1 MMDWKHNWNET
12 RQHFLD
18 WWDRKG
24 MILGM
29 WGYGFTQPQPIH
41 EICDY
46 QPKTNDLEIYH
57 SDPAYVARKWH
68 ARMAR
73 TCFPADT
80 LPLIR
85 PTVGTV
91 ELAAYLGA
99 SVTFQEETLWYDHVP
114 SGEILA
120 LDPGNKWYSR
130 MNETLRRTTQAA
142 AGRYAVGMP
151 GISPGLDVLAELHGT
166 QELMMDMID
175 RPEWVKARLD
185 EIDEIYFDVFDKF
198 RDVIRLPDDSMAF
211 YSFMIW
217 GPGRISQLQCD
228 AAAMISEDM
237 FREFVVP
244 GMRRCCD
251 WLDHS
256 LFHVDGPGMLKHVD
270 ALCEIESLDAIEF
283 TPGPGVPRGAD
294 PHWFPLYKR
303 ILAAG
308 KCVQAVWMSPED
320 VIPLLD
326 AVGPRGMYLMVECEN
341 VEEMAALEMKIE
353 SYRK

>member
-46 QPKTNDLEIYH
+46 PPKTNDLEIYH

-99 SVTFQEETLWYDHVP
+99 SVTF
-114 SGEILA
+114 
-120 LDPGNKWYSR
+120 
-130 MNETLRRTTQAA
+130 
-142 AGRYAVGMP
+142 
-151 GISPGLDVLAELHGT
+151 
-166 QELMMDMID
+166 
-175 RPEWVKARLD
+175 
-185 EIDEIYFDVFDKF
+185 
-198 RDVIRLPDDSMAF
+198 
-211 YSFMIW
+211 
-217 GPGRISQLQCD
+217 
-228 AAAMISEDM
+228 
-237 FREFVVP
+237 
-244 GMRRCCD
+244 
-251 WLDHS
+251 
-256 LFHVDGPGMLKHVD
+256 
-270 ALCEIESLDAIEF
+270 
-283 TPGPGVPRGAD
+283 
-294 PHWFPLYKR
+294 
-303 ILAAG
+303 
-308 KCVQAVWMSPED
+308 
-320 VIPLLD
+320 
-326 AVGPRGMYLMVECEN
+326 
-341 VEEMAALEMKIE
+341 
-353 SYRK
+353 